1 MYWGCYCKVWGV
13 LEIEMIDTHM
23 QSRLMSHLLSNVF
36 FDIFNLPLVAVG
48 LVAFITFVVAVVV
61 MLNMLLYWG
70 RSY

>member
-1 MYWGCYCKVWGV
+1 
-13 LEIEMIDTHM
+13 MIDTHM